1 MTSKKESETIAFFC
15 RLCYNNIIAQ
25 VCSKLCMKA
34 GDTVIKSMTGYGR
47 AQKILN
53 GRDILVEIRSV
64 NHRYYEYSSRVP
76 RAFNYVDEKLKA
88 LLKQGV
94 SRGKVEVNVTINN
107 IEGRD
112 TEIALNKGAAEGYV
126 NALRSVSAELGLED
140 DLTLSKLIK
149 LPDIFNIQ
157 KTPDNEEQVW
167 DDVAAVAGEALDK
180 FVSMR
185 ETEGEKLRNDVLEK
199 SDLILKMVGQVE
211 ALSPKTV
218 ENYRGK
224 LYQKLSELLESKDID
239 QQRILTE
246 AAIFAEKIA
255 VDEETVRLRSHV
267 SQLRDM
273 LDSADPIG
281 RKLDFIVQEMNREV
295 NTIGSKAQDLN
306 ITKIVVDMKA
316 EIEKIREQIQNIE

>member
-1 MTSKKESETIAFFC
+1 MI
-15 RLCYNNIIAQ
+15 R
-25 VCSKLCMKA
+25 
-34 GDTVIKSMTGYGR
+34 SMTGYGR

-64 NHRYYEYSSRVP
+64 NHRYYEYSSRIP
-76 RAFNYVDEKLKA
+76 RSYNYIDEKLKA
-88 LLKQGV
+88 MLKSGI

-112 TEIALNKGAAEGYV
+112 TVVALNKGLAEEYIKVLKEFGEEINEKYV
-126 NALRSVSAELGLED
+126 DYDEIDDYIDD

-149 LPDIFNIQ
+149 IPDVFTIQ
-157 KTPDNEEQVW
+157 KAPDDEEQVW
-167 DDVAAVAGEALDK
+167 NDVSQVASEALAK
-180 FVSMR
+180 FVEMR
-185 ETEGEKLRNDVLEK
+185 GVEGEKLRNDVLDKAEG
-199 SDLILKMVGQVE
+199 ILKMVSKVE
-211 ALSPKTV
+211 EQSPKTV
-218 ENYRGK
+218 ENYRSK
-224 LYQKLSELLESKDID
+224 LYQKLTEILESKDID

-255 VDEETVRLRSHV
+255 VDEETVRLRSHI
-267 SQLRDM
+267 SQLKDM
-273 LDSADPIG
+273 LGTEDAVG

-306 ITKIVVDMKA
+306 ITKVVVDMKA

>member
-1 MTSKKESETIAFFC
+1 
-15 RLCYNNIIAQ
+15 
-25 VCSKLCMKA
+25 MKA

-76 RAFNYVDEKLKA
+76 RAFNYVDEKLKT
-88 LLKQGV
+88 LLKQGI

-107 IEGRD
+107 IEGKD

-199 SDLILKMVGQVE
+199 SELILKMVGQVE

-273 LDSADPIG
+273 LNSADPIG